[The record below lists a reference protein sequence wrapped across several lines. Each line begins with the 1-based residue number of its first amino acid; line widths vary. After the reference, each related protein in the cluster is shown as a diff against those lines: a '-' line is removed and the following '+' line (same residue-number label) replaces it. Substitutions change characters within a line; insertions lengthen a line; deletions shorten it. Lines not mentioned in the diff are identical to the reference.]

1 MRKQRKSIP
10 KRLLCFALSAVLLLG
25 ILPVGV
31 FAAPDSTAAAEYTI
45 VAHGGTIAYADGS
58 DDFDGTAPDNAVLTV
73 SFEEN
78 QFPGKI
84 FDYWKSADGTEI
96 PQQSFR
102 LLVNRNAAFYPVFK
116 DVAGN
121 FGPWETL
128 IGGSSCNEAPILVR
142 TDSAQGLKEYK
153 LGRSGYHQNL
163 RYERIDDGNHRVACA
178 DCSYT
183 YTTGHRWN
191 SGVVTT
197 QATHLAD
204 GVKTYTCY
212 DCGAKK
218 YEKIE
223 KGGSHT
229 YPDNPKDS
237 DYIIDEPAL
246 NGQPGLRHLKCTQCG
261 FEQEPTEYIAA
272 ELPGSTGKVQHFT
285 YERTSPYSSSS
296 SMNQARVEE
305 HYISDS
311 AYYYSVK
318 KANVGILFEFLWF
331 DHGKQ
336 SPVYIKS
343 GTTYGTRESD
353 YYGIVAYADSREEFL
368 RMIYSSVL
376 LSSYDNGLHS
386 AMLESPLYGS
396 RYFAQLWNQ
405 GESTRN
411 KLKPWG
417 DPQLRPGW
425 NTPVTEYEYKYS
437 STKTIQLYVDEHN
450 VCVYQNNGSGETM
463 ELKFAE
469 ELETFPFAE
478 PNRAAITWYGYQ
490 VTDGTF
496 GEESWACDYFGMLS
510 ADFSVES
517 RTAKPNTPREGQY
530 FSHWEKYDFDTKQ
543 YEYCT
548 DEETWAPTLSDV
560 TRLRAVFKDH
570 TYHIKV
576 NGGYY
581 QVYTEQNQWSDE
593 TYTEGDVI
601 YGTKIRLISDSSL
614 IPEGMQTDGFV
625 DQSGNR
631 LDSTTFTPSAD
642 GEYTAVYKDKE
653 AYFSASARNGV
664 VKKDGEPFYGGSLP
678 IGAQISLT
686 TESSDSGAYPYF
698 IGWCTVRYG
707 MTGEEYTVVST
718 ESTYTTTVTDSYED
732 NSIVAVWSDSPTLP
746 EKVRHSITAV
756 NGFVSNENSVFV
768 SHIRVP
774 TGSYVQIAEDP
785 SQPLKVHTW
794 VAADAETGT
803 EIERQEAS
811 DYGAYFLITAGD
823 DGGKGD
829 AVYPAN
835 VTITGE
841 TDVCADHTWDDGVV
855 TKEPNYVAEGEKTF
869 TCTVCGTRRT
879 EAIAKLDRYCV
890 HACTV
895 CGKCTLP
902 ADDPA
907 CGYERCA
914 CETPQKPIIVDQ
926 SGTVAG
932 TPEGV
937 TLTAVAVQG
946 DSEDAGP
953 YLAYCLEAAEGYQV
967 ETIYDLSL
975 VNPDGSE
982 YTLADGETATVTL
995 DVGKENAQAI
1005 SDGRLYIIHIAAT
1018 GKETYGVGYK
1028 PVTVDAENGTVTFET
1043 ESFSPF
1049 LLAASPIEY
1058 YGRNAIAGLAN
1069 KDALLYAYDRIVSG
1083 VENSAATIG
1092 IYNGANAITQEE
1104 LKAVFDAYRRD
1115 HTEHFWLGNSYS
1127 ISYNAA
1133 TVLSLTPSYTLSGTA
1148 LQTAKTAFD
1157 AAVSEMLSGIT
1168 SSMSEYAREKL
1179 LHDRLAAR
1187 VTYDGTG
1194 ANAHNAY
1201 GALVEGKAVC
1211 EGYAEAFQYLLQ
1223 KAGIQSFII
1232 TGTSSNPATGSPEGH
1247 AWNAV
1252 RIDGRYYHVDVTW
1265 DDQGENIFYAYFNKT
1280 DAAILEDHTIDT
1292 TAYPLPV
1299 CSSEAAD
1306 YFYVNGGRLPLFDLN
1321 AVAALLKNGG
1331 GTARVYVTGDKAAF
1345 SSAFTANASALASK
1359 LGYTGGYSYGY
1370 ANLGRE
1376 FILTVTPVGVTVSGS
1391 ITCFGSETDVIRV
1404 ELIKAGQTAATHHSE
1419 LTGSQNSDGSIQ
1431 ADYSFSAVAAGTY
1444 TLRVS
1449 KQNHVTREYTI
1460 TVGAEAVTQDVKIHL
1475 KGDVNGDGKI
1485 TNLDVTRLSLHFRKK
1500 ATLTDYELLCAD
1512 VSGDGKITNLDVTKI
1527 KLHFRK
1533 KAQLW

>member
-1 MRKQRKSIP
+1 MRKQKKSIP
-10 KRLLCFALSAVLLLG
+10 KRLLSLTLSAMLLFG
-25 ILPVGV
+25 ILPMGV
-31 FAAPDSTAAAEYTI
+31 LAAPDSTAAAEYTI

-78 QFPGKI
+78 QFPGKT

-163 RYERIDDGNHRVACA
+163 RYERIDDGNHRVVCA

-183 YTTGHRWN
+183 YTTSHRWN

-197 QATHLAD
+197 QATHLA
-204 GVKTYTCY
+204 
-212 DCGAKK
+212 
-218 YEKIE
+218 
-223 KGGSHT
+223 
-229 YPDNPKDS
+229 
-237 DYIIDEPAL
+237 
-246 NGQPGLRHLKCTQCG
+246 
-261 FEQEPTEYIAA
+261 
-272 ELPGSTGKVQHFT
+272 
-285 YERTSPYSSSS
+285 
-296 SMNQARVEE
+296 
-305 HYISDS
+305 
-311 AYYYSVK
+311 
-318 KANVGILFEFLWF
+318 
-331 DHGKQ
+331 
-336 SPVYIKS
+336 
-343 GTTYGTRESD
+343 
-353 YYGIVAYADSREEFL
+353 
-368 RMIYSSVL
+368 
-376 LSSYDNGLHS
+376 
-386 AMLESPLYGS
+386 
-396 RYFAQLWNQ
+396 
-405 GESTRN
+405 
-411 KLKPWG
+411 
-417 DPQLRPGW
+417 
-425 NTPVTEYEYKYS
+425 
-437 STKTIQLYVDEHN
+437 
-450 VCVYQNNGSGETM
+450 
-463 ELKFAE
+463 
-469 ELETFPFAE
+469 
-478 PNRAAITWYGYQ
+478 
-490 VTDGTF
+490 
-496 GEESWACDYFGMLS
+496 
-510 ADFSVES
+510 
-517 RTAKPNTPREGQY
+517 
-530 FSHWEKYDFDTKQ
+530 
-543 YEYCT
+543 
-548 DEETWAPTLSDV
+548 
-560 TRLRAVFKDH
+560 
-570 TYHIKV
+570 
-576 NGGYY
+576 
-581 QVYTEQNQWSDE
+581 
-593 TYTEGDVI
+593 
-601 YGTKIRLISDSSL
+601 
-614 IPEGMQTDGFV
+614 
-625 DQSGNR
+625 
-631 LDSTTFTPSAD
+631 
-642 GEYTAVYKDKE
+642 
-653 AYFSASARNGV
+653 
-664 VKKDGEPFYGGSLP
+664 
-678 IGAQISLT
+678 
-686 TESSDSGAYPYF
+686 
-698 IGWCTVRYG
+698 
-707 MTGEEYTVVST
+707 
-718 ESTYTTTVTDSYED
+718 
-732 NSIVAVWSDSPTLP
+732 
-746 EKVRHSITAV
+746 
-756 NGFVSNENSVFV
+756 
-768 SHIRVP
+768 
-774 TGSYVQIAEDP
+774 
-785 SQPLKVHTW
+785 
-794 VAADAETGT
+794 
-803 EIERQEAS
+803 
-811 DYGAYFLITAGD
+811 
-823 DGGKGD
+823 
-829 AVYPAN
+829 
-835 VTITGE
+835 
-841 TDVCADHTWDDGVV
+841 
-855 TKEPNYVAEGEKTF
+855 EGEKTF
-869 TCTVCGTRRT
+869 TCTVCGTQRT

-902 ADDPA
+902 ADDPS
-907 CGYERCA
+907 CGYERCT

-953 YLAYCLEAAEGYQV
+953 YLAYCLEAAEGYEV

-982 YTLADGETATVTL
+982 YTLADGKTATVTL

-1005 SDGRLYIIHIAAT
+1005 SDGRLYILHIAAT

-1058 YGRNAIAGLAN
+1058 YGRNALAGLAN

-1092 IYNGANAITQEE
+1092 IYNGTNAITQEE

-1127 ISYNAA
+1127 ISYNTA

-1232 TGTSSNPATGSPEGH
+1232 TGSSSNPATGIPEGH

-1280 DAAILEDHTIDT
+1280 DAAILEDHTMDAA
-1292 TAYPLPV
+1292 AYPLPV
-1299 CSSEAAD
+1299 CSSENAD

-1345 SSAFTANASALASK
+1345 ASAFTANASALASK

-1391 ITCFGSETDVIRV
+1391 ITCFESETDVIRV
-1404 ELIKAGQTAATHHSE
+1404 ELIKAGQTAAAHHSE
-1419 LTGSQNSDGSIQ
+1419 LTGSQNVDGYVQ

-1444 TLRVS
+1444 TMKVM

-1460 TVGAEAVTQDVKIHL
+1460 TVGTEAVVKDVEIWL
-1475 KGDVNGDGKI
+1475 YGDVTGDGLVDMTDATQIDRKYNGK
-1485 TNLDVTRLSLHFRKK
+1485 TSVFGTADAETEAYRLIV
-1500 ATLTDYELLCAD
+1500 ANVYAAD
-1512 VSGDGKITNLDVTKI
+1512 GIMDTADSNQIDRFFNGKSSIINS
-1527 KLHFRK
+1527 
-1533 KAQLW
+1533 AS